1 MKMMV
6 PRAYLFSSLP
16 PSPKTSLRQH
26 GERTPV
32 TKSSLDLLPVQ
43 DFASLE
49 FPSDSSPQTMHT
61 SPVVIPPKRA
71 PRVTSVHSQTAKKGP
86 ATPKKSRTVSH
97 KSSSATLT
105 DRSVPSSIASILE
118 ATAIPVPRRGWTVRE
133 SRNRRKLPR
142 VDHVQQFSKL
152 LMDGVG
158 DNSMESTGNTV
169 LDLLLSPPDEVD
181 KSTVGSDC
189 DSEAPSFS
197 ACSMS
202 LESTPSLERDYDSPS
217 SLPAPSTPSSQR
229 SPLERKFHRQSPCE
243 NCIFDHPLLENEVS
257 DTEEDFVE
265 QASLPDLT
273 PKSPTPSRTFPR
285 LGSTFKSNLTASL
298 RAIKS
303 AAQSVSA
310 FATPSVQPDDFLTRS
325 LFTIT
330 PEMTDDRRP
339 PPMNEPPSPAL
350 RRYLNP
356 ITVSPAEMY
365 AYQEYPHESLDSP
378 NCPVSVQMQTYHR
391 SGRRG
396 SRRSG
401 FHLARSEGRDRQL
414 LPFDP
419 EIPPMSRQREPR
431 ENSDFLRMVVLE
443 MNMRRSGK
451 LRDDVPTRARIWL
464 PPRKGSQGRYVRY
477 DYYEDEDEDEN
488 AVPSRWVGISVSSL

>member
-1 MKMMV
+1 MMV
-6 PRAYLFSSLP
+6 PRAFLFSSMP

-26 GERTPV
+26 GEKIPIA
-32 TKSSLDLLPVQ
+32 KDLSGLELPSE
-43 DFASLE
+43 A
-49 FPSDSSPQTMHT
+49 SPQTMHT

-71 PRVTSVHSQTAKKGP
+71 PRVTSVLSQTANKGP
-86 ATPKKSRTVSH
+86 TTPRKPRTMSH
-97 KSSSATLT
+97 RSSSSTLAE
-105 DRSVPSSIASILE
+105 RPVPSTIASILE
-118 ATAIPVPRRGWTVRE
+118 ATAIPVPRRKWGARE
-133 SRNRRKLPR
+133 SRSRKLPR
-142 VDHVQQFSKL
+142 GNHVQDFSKL

-158 DNSMESTGNTV
+158 DNSMDSTGNTA
-169 LDLLLSPPDEVD
+169 LDLLLSPPEETD
-181 KSTVGSDC
+181 KSSDY

-202 LESTPSLERDYDSPS
+202 IGSTPSLEHDYDSPS
-217 SLPAPSTPSSQR
+217 SIPGPSTPSIHR
-229 SPLERKFHRQSPCE
+229 SPLERKFQRYSTCE
-243 NCIFDHPLLENEVS
+243 SCIFDHPLLDTETS
-257 DTEEDFVE
+257 DTEEYVLSDPV
-265 QASLPDLT
+265 T
-273 PKSPTPSRTFPR
+273 PKTPTPSRT

-303 AAQSVSA
+303 AAQSVST
-310 FATPSVQPDDFLTRS
+310 FATPSVPQDDFLTRS

-365 AYQEYPHESLDSP
+365 AYQDYPHETPDSR

-401 FHLARSEGRDRQL
+401 FHLAGSEGRDRQL

-451 LRDDVPTRARIWL
+451 LRDDIPTRARVWL
-464 PPRKGSQGRYVRY
+464 PPRKGSQGRFARH
-477 DYYEDEDEDEN
+477 DYYEDEDEN
-488 AVPSRWVGISVSSL
+488 AVPSRWVGVSMSSL

>member
-1 MKMMV
+1 MMV
-6 PRAYLFSSLP
+6 PRAFLFSSVP
-16 PSPKTSLRQH
+16 ASPKTLQH
-26 GERTPV
+26 SEKGLV
-32 TKSSLDLLPVQ
+32 TKSSMDVLSAHDLSGLELPSE
-43 DFASLE
+43 A
-49 FPSDSSPQTMHT
+49 SPQTMHT

-71 PRVTSVHSQTAKKGP
+71 PRVTSVLSQTANKGP
-86 ATPKKSRTVSH
+86 KTPRKPRTMSH
-97 KSSSATLT
+97 RSSSSTLAE
-105 DRSVPSSIASILE
+105 RPVPSTIASILE
-118 ATAIPVPRRGWTVRE
+118 ATAIPVPRRKWNARE
-133 SRNRRKLPR
+133 SRSRRLPR
-142 VDHVQQFSKL
+142 GDHVQDFSKFL
-152 LMDGVG
+152 MEGVDDNMDG
-158 DNSMESTGNTV
+158 TGNTA
-169 LDLLLSPPDEVD
+169 LDLLLSPPEETD
-181 KSTVGSDC
+181 KSSDY

-197 ACSMS
+197 AYSMS
-202 LESTPSLERDYDSPS
+202 AGSTPSLERDYDSPS
-217 SLPAPSTPSSQR
+217 SIPAPSTPSIHR
-229 SPLERKFHRQSPCE
+229 SPLERRYQRHSTCE
-243 NCIFDHPLLENEVS
+243 NCIFDHPLLDSETS
-257 DTEEDFVE
+257 DTEDDFVV
-265 QASLPDLT
+265 LPDPGT
-273 PKSPTPSRTFPR
+273 PKTPTPSRTFPR

-303 AAQSVSA
+303 AAQSVST

-365 AYQEYPHESLDSP
+365 AYQDYPHETPDSH

-401 FHLARSEGRDRQL
+401 FHLAGSEGRDRQL

-431 ENSDFLRMVVLE
+431 ENCDFLRMVVLE

-451 LRDDVPTRARIWL
+451 LRDDIPTRARIWL
-464 PPRKGSQGRYVRY
+464 PPRKGSQGRFVRY
-477 DYYEDEDEDEN
+477 DYYEDEDEN
-488 AVPSRWVGISVSSL
+488 AVPSRWVGISMSSL